1 MRLTLILRV
10 FLPFA
15 FGYWLSYLFRSINAV
30 IAPDLIAGFGLRSDD
45 LGLLTGA
52 YFLTFALVQVPLGVV
67 LDRVGSRRTEATLLA
82 FAAAGAA
89 VFATADGFTGLFVGR
104 ALIGLGV
111 SSCLMAAFRAFV
123 TWFPARQLPLVNG
136 CQMAA
141 GGLGAITATTPVQAL
156 LSLTD
161 WRGVFL
167 GISGLTVAAMLLIV
181 FVVPREPAHAARESW
196 RDLGRGVGRV
206 YGSSLFWRIA
216 PVTVPTQAGFLA
228 VQGLWTGPWLADV
241 AGLTRPAAADIL
253 FLIAATMI
261 AGFVGM
267 GWLAARVGRLGISP
281 MAVAL
286 GGIVVF
292 MVAEVLII
300 VRPLPGV
307 PFAWLL
313 FGFFG
318 TSTIL
323 PYAALSQR
331 FPTALAGR
339 VNTCLNVLVF
349 VAAFSLQ
356 WGIGAIIRSWPP
368 DASGGYPA
376 VAYDTA
382 FACLVVLQGLG
393 IGWYALFRRGGVPA
407 A

>member
-15 FGYWLSYLFRSINAV
+15 FGYWLSYLFRTINAV
-30 IAPDLIAGFGLRSDD
+30 IAPDLTAEFGLGADD

-52 YFLTFALVQVPLGVV
+52 YFLTFAVVQVPLGVV
-67 LDRVGSRRTEATLLA
+67 LDRVGSRRTEAALLA

-89 VFATADGFTGLFVGR
+89 VFAAADGFPALFVGR
-104 ALIGLGV
+104 AMIGLGV
-111 SSCLMAAFRAFV
+111 SACLMAAFRAFV
-123 TWFPARQLPLVNG
+123 TWFPVRQLPLING

-141 GGLGAITATTPVQAL
+141 GGMGAITATTPVQVL

-161 WRGVFL
+161 WRGVFF
-167 GISGLTVAAMLLIV
+167 GISGLTVIAILLILL
-181 FVVPREPAHAARESW
+181 VVPREPARAANESW

-216 PVTVPTQAGFLA
+216 PATVPPQAGFLA
-228 VQGLWTGPWLADV
+228 IQGLWTGPWLADV
-241 AGLTRPAAADIL
+241 GGLSRGDAADIL
-253 FLIAATMI
+253 FLIAATMV

-267 GWLAARVGRLGISP
+267 GWLAARLGRFGISP

-286 GGIVVF
+286 AGIATF
-292 MVAEVLII
+292 MLAETLII
-300 VRPLPGV
+300 LRVVPVV
-307 PFAWLL
+307 PFVWIL

-318 TSTIL
+318 TATIL

-331 FPTALAGR
+331 FPPALAGR

-356 WGIGAIIRSWPP
+356 WGIGAIIRTWPP
-368 DASGGYPA
+368 DASGGHPA
-376 VAYDTA
+376 AAYDTA
-382 FACLVVLQGLG
+382 FACLVGLQGLG
-393 IGWYALFRRGGVPA
+393 LGWYALFRRGGVPA

>member
-1 MRLTLILRV
+1 MRFTLILRV

-15 FGYWLSYLFRSINAV
+15 FGYWLSYLFRTVNAV

-52 YFLTFALVQVPLGVV
+52 YFLTFAMVQVPLGVV
-67 LDRVGSRRTEATLLA
+67 LDRVGAKRTEAALLA

-89 VFATADGFTGLFVGR
+89 VFATAEGFTGLFVGR
-104 ALIGLGV
+104 AMIGLGV
-111 SSCLMAAFRAFV
+111 SACLMAAFRAFV

-161 WRGVFL
+161 WRGVFFGL
-167 GISGLTVAAMLLIV
+167 AGLTIVALLLIV
-181 FVVPREPAHAARESW
+181 FVVPREPARAARESW
-196 RDLGRGVGRV
+196 PDLGRGVGRV
-206 YGSSLFWRIA
+206 FRSSLFWRIA
-216 PVTVPTQAGFLA
+216 PVTVPAQASFLA
-228 VQGLWTGPWLADV
+228 IQGLWTGPWLADV
-241 AGLTRPAAADIL
+241 AGLTRPAAAEFL

-261 AGFVGM
+261 VGFVTM
-267 GWLAARVGRLGISP
+267 GWLAARLSRVGISP
-281 MAVAL
+281 MTVAL
-286 GGIVVF
+286 AGIVLF
-292 MVAEVLII
+292 MAAQGLII
-300 VRPLPGV
+300 LRVLPTP
-307 PFAWLL
+307 PFAWLF

-318 TSTIL
+318 TATML

-331 FPTALAGR
+331 FPPALAGR
-339 VNTCLNVLVF
+339 VNTCLNLLLF
-349 VAAFSLQ
+349 VAAFALQ

-368 DASGGYPA
+368 GASGGYPA

-382 FACLVVLQGLG
+382 FACLVVLQALG